1 MTKAEIVTRGAELAV
16 DFGLTHTC
24 YDPVTDEESVLAC
37 GRCDACTL
45 RLAGFKEAE
54 SEDPLSYVVEESEGE

>member
-1 MTKAEIVTRGAELAV
+1 M

-24 YDPVTDEESVLAC
+24 YDPVVDGESVLAC
-37 GRCDACTL
+37 GRCDACIL

-54 SEDPLSYVVEESEGE
+54 IEDPIAYAAEEAGDE